1 MKIFFA
7 RLLLAFMLVWL
18 PLQGYAGE
26 AMSFCLH
33 QHEDTATQMVAG
45 EHDGCHGQK
54 TSSQH
59 DETMADSGAA
69 CDNCFSCHLIAQ
81 PALIMAPLELG
92 ADNNRLF
99 QHPLKL
105 SFSPLFPEQLQRPPL
120 AFFS

>member
-1 MKIFFA
+1 MKIFFT

-18 PLQGYAGE
+18 PLQGYASE

-33 QHEDTATQMVAG
+33 QHEDTAMQMTAG
-45 EHDGCHGQK
+45 EHQGCHSQK
-54 TSSQH
+54 ASSQH
-59 DETMADSGAA
+59 EETIAKNSAA

-81 PALIMAPLELG
+81 PALIVAPLALG
-92 ADNNRLF
+92 VESSKLF
-99 QHPLKL
+99 QPPLKT

>member
-1 MKIFFA
+1 MKIFFT

-33 QHEDTATQMVAG
+33 QHEESAMQMAAG
-45 EHDGCHGQK
+45 EHDGCHSQND
-54 TSSQH
+54 SSQH
-59 DETMADSGAA
+59 DDTMAKSGTA

-81 PALIMAPLELG
+81 PALIMAPLALG
-92 ADNNRLF
+92 TNSNRLF
-99 QHPLKL
+99 QLPLEI
-105 SFSPLFPEQLQRPPL
+105 SFSPLFPEQPQRPPL

>member
-1 MKIFFA
+1 MKISFT

-33 QHEDTATQMVAG
+33 QHEDTAMQMAAG
-45 EHDGCHGQK
+45 EHEGCHGQK
-54 TSSQH
+54 ASAQL
-59 DETMADSGAA
+59 DETLAGNGST

-81 PALIMAPLELG
+81 PALMMAPLALG
-92 ADNNRLF
+92 TDSSRLF

-105 SFSPLFPEQLQRPPL
+105 SFSPLFPELLQRPPL